1 MKLKDL
7 LMKVKNTVYTMNIH
21 EQESTKNLTVSAD
34 DYVMDIRSWRCMH
47 TVQALEPYYNRE
59 VVSIY
64 ANSYGEL
71 EIVIAKE

>member
-1 MKLKDL
+1 MVINMKLQEL

-21 EQESTKNLTVSAD
+21 EQGSYNL
-34 DYVMDIRSWRCMH
+34 
-47 TVQALEPYYNRE
+47 LETSLSVVDNIKANMEQYYNRE

>member
-1 MKLKDL
+1 MKLQDL

-21 EQESTKNLTVSAD
+21 EQGGYNLLDTSLSVVDNIKAN
-34 DYVMDIRSWRCMH
+34 ME
-47 TVQALEPYYNRE
+47 QYYNRE